1 MIVVS
6 MSYGSC
12 ILMYVKTSAKEVALT
27 KTVTALS
34 TSVAPMLNPFIY
46 TLRNQQVNQ
55 ALKDALR
62 KLFPQKHRYNY
73 NFN

>member
-6 MSYGSC
+6 MSYGSR
-12 ILMYVKTSAKEVALT
+12 ILMYVKTSAEEEVALT
-27 KTVTALS
+27 KTVTAFS

-55 ALKDALR
+55 APKDAVR
-62 KLFPQKHRYNY
+62 KILSSKTLTQLLF
-73 NFN
+73 

>member
-12 ILMYVKTSAKEVALT
+12 ILVYVKTSAKEEVALT

-62 KLFPQKHRYNY
+62 KIISSKTLLLLQF
-73 NFN
+73 